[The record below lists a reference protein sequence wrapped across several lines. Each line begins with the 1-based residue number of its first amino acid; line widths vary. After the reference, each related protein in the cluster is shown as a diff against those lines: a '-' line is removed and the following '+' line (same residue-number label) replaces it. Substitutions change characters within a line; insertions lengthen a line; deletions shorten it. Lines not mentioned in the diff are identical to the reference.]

1 MGKIIV
7 FGDFINKKQKVEFTK
22 KLQEK
27 VNQIESELG
36 LDDEPLTVLTDD
48 AALNLVNCL
57 IDARDSINDCLGILN
72 VEESEDLSYG
82 ITD

>member
-27 VNQIESELG
+27 VSEIEIELG
-36 LDDEPLTVLTDD
+36 IEDEPLTVLTDD
-48 AALNLVNCL
+48 ATINLANCL
-57 IDARDSINDCLGILN
+57 IDARDSINDCLSILN
-72 VEESEDLSYG
+72 IEECEELPDG
-82 ITD
+82 FE